1 MEKKEKS
8 SEEKSLIKRGQMNKN
23 MFNFIKTIPGIDV
36 EMGLL
41 NQIDPKNPD
50 KFIPEYE
57 ITGKTPTFNFKI
69 SISEVDDY
77 QVSIK
82 LGNDVNFNLHNNSQ
96 LRFVL
101 ENYLPQPQIEP
112 VIESTPES
120 KLKSGK

>member
-8 SEEKSLIKRGQMNKN
+8 PVEKSLIKKSQMNKN
-23 MFNFIKTIPGIDV
+23 MFSFIKTLTGIET

-57 ITGKTPTFNFKI
+57 ITGKTTTFSFKI
-69 SISEVDDY
+69 IIAEEENH
-77 QVSIK
+77 QVKIILDNEIK
-82 LGNDVNFNLHNNSQ
+82 FNLNNNSQ

-101 ENYLPQPQIEP
+101 ENYLPQEKP
-112 VIESTPES
+112 V
-120 KLKSGK
+120 KVKK